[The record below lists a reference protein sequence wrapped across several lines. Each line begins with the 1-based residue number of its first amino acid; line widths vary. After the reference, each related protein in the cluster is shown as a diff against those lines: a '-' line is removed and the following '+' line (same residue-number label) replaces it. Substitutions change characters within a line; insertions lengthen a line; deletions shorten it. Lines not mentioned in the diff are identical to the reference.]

1 MQPQPRRFL
10 KTQLATLACL
20 LTGLTALGQAH
31 KTDEVRIVADL
42 IDRLPQA
49 KAQHAA
55 EISIRPSGICGGV
68 EKPSIYHHP
77 LHAPSVST
85 IDYALGLPTLAEGEK
100 LFLAFSIGLS
110 DGAKLTNREDGIA
123 FSVRLNGESIFRQAH
138 RKNEWAAHAIDIS
151 SYAGKPTTLTLA
163 VDSLKNSSYDWAV
176 WGEPAI
182 LKLSPP
188 GFPPRKK
195 GPGSGVIF
203 AKRHAHEPRTM
214 MVNDQRHLVQ
224 PANDSVRKQRWHG
237 NEERRRPWRQL
248 RCA

>member
-10 KTQLATLACL
+10 KTPLATLAFL

-31 KTDEVRIVADL
+31 KTDEARIVADL

-77 LHAPSVST
+77 LHDPSVST

-110 DGAKLTNREDGIA
+110 DGAKLTNREDGVA

-151 SYAGKPTTLTLA
+151 SYAGKPTTLALA

-188 GFPPRKK
+188 GSLPEKR
-195 GPGSGVIF
+195 GQSPGSSSRN
-203 AKRHAHEPRTM
+203 APPMNQA
-214 MVNDQRHLVQ
+214 L
-224 PANDSVRKQRWHG
+224 
-237 NEERRRPWRQL
+237 
-248 RCA
+248 